1 MVGTQ
6 RFTLGY
12 SRNLPPGD
20 SSLQGSG
27 LLRSGE
33 YFFAAAGVDSGTVL
47 IADENAE
54 EQLRVPRLR
63 SG

>member
-1 MVGTQ
+1 
-6 RFTLGY
+6 
-12 SRNLPPGD
+12 
-20 SSLQGSG
+20 LQGSG

>member
-1 MVGTQ
+1 VAEDQ

-12 SRNLPPGD
+12 SRDLPPEN

-27 LLRSGE
+27 LLRGGE

-47 IADENAE
+47 IADESAE